1 MLKGFN
7 LGSKTITLVL
17 TTPPYLVA
25 TVIALGIALSSD
37 RRKERRLH
45 ITIAIVFAFIGFII
59 TVSTLDKGARYF
71 ASFLYVGGLFGSNYI
86 IYAWASSRYC

>member
-7 LGSKTITLVL
+7 LGLKTITLDL
-17 TTPPYLVA
+17 TAPPYLVA
-25 TVIALGIALSSD
+25 TVIALGIALSID
-37 RRKERRLH
+37 RRKERGLH

-71 ASFLYVGGLFGSNYI
+71 ASFLYVGDLFGSNSI
-86 IYAWASSRYC
+86 IYAWASFRYC